1 MRSSD
6 IEVFL
11 DSRFVFAAAKRIN
24 NKEERI
30 KNKHGVRFADGF
42 LKFIAKGDTA
52 VFISYLFFLLFSFSR
67 RGHL

>member
-1 MRSSD
+1 MFISHKNGTEHKRSSD

-42 LKFIAKGDTA
+42 
-52 VFISYLFFLLFSFSR
+52 
-67 RGHL
+67 

>member
-42 LKFIAKGDTA
+42 
-52 VFISYLFFLLFSFSR
+52 
-67 RGHL
+67 